1 MSTSRGTRD
10 EVAAAVRQPVTDWI
24 GDAEIISPAPKQVSM
39 VVSSRMPA
47 EWTDEIMAEVARR
60 GLTTPSQLI
69 KVLVREGLDR
79 ARDGETVRDPEVSAA
94 LSHLDAVRRT
104 LIQRQ
109 TAA

>member
-1 MSTSRGTRD
+1 MSSTRQQRD
-10 EVAAAVRQPVTDWI
+10 EIAAAVQQPVTDWL
-24 GDAEIISPAPKQVSM
+24 GDAEVGPAPRQASM

-69 KVLVREGLDR
+69 KALVREGLDR
-79 ARDGETVRDPEVSAA
+79 ARDGEPVRDPAVSAA

-104 LIQRQ
+104 LIERQ
-109 TAA
+109 AA

>member
-1 MSTSRGTRD
+1 MSRIRGERD
-10 EVAAAVRQPVTDWI
+10 EIAAAVRQPVTDWI
-24 GDAEIISPAPKQVSM
+24 GDAEISSSPKQVSM

-69 KVLVREGLDR
+69 KNLVREGLDR

-104 LIQRQ
+104 LIERQ
-109 TAA
+109 TVA

>member
-1 MSTSRGTRD
+1 MSGTRGQRD
-10 EVAAAVRQPVTDWI
+10 EVAAALSQPVTDWLA
-24 GDAEIISPAPKQVSM
+24 DADVTTAPRQVSM

-69 KVLVREGLDR
+69 KALVREGLDR
-79 ARDGETVRDPEVSAA
+79 AAVAEVHDPAVSMA

-104 LIQRQ
+104 LIERQ
-109 TAA
+109 AA